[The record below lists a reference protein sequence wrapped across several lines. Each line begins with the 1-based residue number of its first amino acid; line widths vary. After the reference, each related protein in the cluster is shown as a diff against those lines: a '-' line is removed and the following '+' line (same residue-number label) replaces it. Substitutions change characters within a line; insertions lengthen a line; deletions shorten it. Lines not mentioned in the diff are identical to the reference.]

1 MGLFYVLGFRVSGL
15 RGSSVKDPTPKHEKR
30 TTSPMP
36 KILTPATF
44 FGFPLN
50 APEGLRATHAFARI
64 ITCDIQII
72 KTMLILSY

>member
-1 MGLFYVLGFRVSGL
+1 
-15 RGSSVKDPTPKHEKR
+15 
-30 TTSPMP
+30 MP

-72 KTMLILSY
+72 KTILIYYHINTHDKIDVINEYVLCPNT